1 MHKRRAVGA
10 GARANAKISIESRG
24 DLARVGVADV
34 EGDDSRAPKARV
46 PAVHHDPGNAPQP
59 ALETLDKPRH
69 LGSDRSRRFL
79 RHVFHANGKPRQA
92 VRVLRPRL
100 KRLWHE
106 WRLALVEAVHARP
119 ALEKRHHLK
128 PFANDEASCPLR
140 AVEAFVPGEAKH
152 VHPKRRHI
160 NRHRARRL
168 RRIQNEQRARV
179 VSHRR
184 HARNVVHIARHVRRV
199 RGDDQVRA
207 PLKRALVGFPIKRSI
222 RENADNLHLVPAHV
236 ASAEER
242 PQHRV
247 VRRSR
252 GNSARPIRQKT
263 RKGDVER
270 HCGVHGKRYAGSVR
284 RTEQPRHS
292 RARLEYGHACRERRR
307 VRPAPRTPERA
318 DRVRHCTSH
327 TVGFLE
333 RRRRIVEV
341 NHVSAFREICPQAS
355 SACRRRRV
363 LV

>member
-1 MHKRRAVGA
+1 M
-10 GARANAKISIESRG
+10 
-24 DLARVGVADV
+24 
-34 EGDDSRAPKARV
+34 
-46 PAVHHDPGNAPQP
+46 PAVHHDLRNAPQP

-79 RHVFHANGKPRQA
+79 RHVFHAGSKPRQA

-100 KRLWHE
+100 KRLRHE
-106 WRLALVEAVHARP
+106 GRLALVEAVHARP
-119 ALEKRHHLK
+119 ALEKRLHLK
-128 PFANDEASCPLR
+128 PLANDEAACPLR
-140 AVEAFVPGEAKH
+140 AVQAFVPGEAKH
-152 VHPKRRHI
+152 VHSKRCHI

-179 VSHRR
+179 VSHRS

-199 RGDDQVRA
+199 RGGDQVRA
-207 PLKRALVGFPIKRSI
+207 PLERALVGFPVKRSI
-222 RENADNLHLVPAHV
+222 RENAGNLHLGPAHI
-236 ASAEER
+236 ASAKER

-252 GNSARPIRQKT
+252 GNSTPPIRQKT
-263 RKGDVER
+263 HKGDIER
-270 HCGVHGKRYAGSVR
+270 HRGVHAKRYTGSVR

-292 RARLEYGHACRERRR
+292 RARLEHSHACRERRR

-318 DRVRHCTSH
+318 DRIRHRASH
-327 TVGFLE
+327 TVRFLK

-341 NHVSAFREICPQAS
+341 NHVNAFRKIRPQAS
-355 SACRRRRV
+355 SVRRKRRV